1 MATETPRW
9 PQRRRESAANE
20 AAREE
25 VDPRVII
32 PGRPA
37 CTNDCLP
44 YIRLGKL
51 PGTRSREIS
60 EGPKG
65 PAVDGAT
72 AVRPS
77 AGQAGSLQPV
87 HFGSI
92 QVAES
97 GARRR
102 RIRHQPPVRLMIV
115 YISLRHLNFRTLP
128 NLVSRLNVNS
138 VATCTLGEL
147 GRRLGRR
154 MPHINMTC
162 VIFSHIP

>member
-92 QVAES
+92 QIGERSAEET
-97 GARRR
+97 
-102 RIRHQPPVRLMIV
+102 HQAP
-115 YISLRHLNFRTLP
+115 
-128 NLVSRLNVNS
+128 
-138 VATCTLGEL
+138 ATCEADD
-147 GRRLGRR
+147 RLHFTAPPKFSDTSEPRFKAKCKLSC
-154 MPHINMTC
+154 NMY
-162 VIFSHIP
+162 VG